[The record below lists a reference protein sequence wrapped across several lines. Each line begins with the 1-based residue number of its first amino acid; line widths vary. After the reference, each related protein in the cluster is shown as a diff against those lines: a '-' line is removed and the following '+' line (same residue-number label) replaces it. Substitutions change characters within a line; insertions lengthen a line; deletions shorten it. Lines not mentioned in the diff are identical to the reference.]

1 MQKPL
6 TKQKGKSIIKNIK
19 NVNLRRFFM
28 KKFLTLLLTAMLAV
42 VCCFSLTACGE
53 DKKLEVKD
61 IELTSE
67 TYAFAINKSNTAL
80 KESVNSILASLENSG
95 ELDAIINSFFDGDA
109 DFTYTNPAEP
119 SSAERSGY
127 LVVGTNA
134 YFPPFEMYEGAK
146 LTGVDMKIAHVI
158 ATELDKTL
166 YIKDMDFDGLIP
178 AVQNGDVD
186 IAMAGMTVNE
196 ERLQQ
201 VDFSNGYYTS
211 AQVITVLESDDTF
224 DACKTAADVEEI
236 LASKDAKFKV
246 GTQKGT
252 TGYMYSAGDEGFGYD
267 GFKNLTTK
275 SYDTGALAMQ
285 DLKNGKIN
293 AVILDKQPSL
303 MITASMN
310 K

>member
-19 NVNLRRFFM
+19 NKTFRRKVM
-28 KKFLTLLLTAMLAV
+28 KKFLTLMLTAILAV
-42 VCCFSLTACGE
+42 VCCFSLTACGNDE
-53 DKKLEVKD
+53 KLEVKD

-67 TYAFAINKSNTAL
+67 TYAFAINKTNTSL
-80 KESVNSILASLENSG
+80 KESVNAILADLEESG
-95 ELDAIINSFFDGDA
+95 ELDTIINSFFDGDA
-109 DFTYTNPAEP
+109 DFTYTNPAKP
-119 SSAERSGY
+119 SAADRANY
-127 LVVGTNA
+127 FVVGTNA
-134 YFPPFEMYEGAK
+134 YFPPFEMYEGVK

-158 ATELDKTL
+158 ATQLEKTL
-166 YIKDMDFDGLIP
+166 YIEDMDFDGLIP

-186 IAMAGMTVNE
+186 IAMAGMTVNA
-196 ERLQQ
+196 ERLEQ
-201 VDFSNGYYTS
+201 VDFTTGYYTS

-224 DACKTAADVEEI
+224 DACKTAADVEEV
-236 LASKDAKFKV
+236 LASKGAGFKV